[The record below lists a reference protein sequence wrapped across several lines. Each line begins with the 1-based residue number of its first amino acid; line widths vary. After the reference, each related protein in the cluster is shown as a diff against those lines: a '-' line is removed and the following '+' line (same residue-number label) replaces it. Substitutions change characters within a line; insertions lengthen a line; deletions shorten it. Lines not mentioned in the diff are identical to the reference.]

1 MAKGRQRHGRS
12 FCPLPPRSSSSCP
25 EPHGPF
31 ALAQG
36 WAGRAAYVCSMW
48 QEEAGPKN
56 IWLSVGTHSH
66 RCAEGT
72 LVTVPV
78 HLAGRGTAVPP
89 TWKQLAAGGWQSP
102 SQPLSEQSC
111 VPGSHSGW
119 QDRFVHQCW
128 YTENSRAHRP
138 SESLPTSCPQDSLAV
153 IFRANTRELSNLL
166 LVSSSAKYR

>member
-12 FCPLPPRSSSSCP
+12 FCPLPPRHSSSCP
-25 EPHGPF
+25 EPQSPF

-56 IWLSVGTHSH
+56 IWLSLGTHSR

-72 LVTVPV
+72 LITVPV

-119 QDRFVHQCW
+119 QDRFVHHADIL
-128 YTENSRAHRP
+128 RAQGHTDLQRA
-138 SESLPTSCPQDSLAV
+138 SLPAARRTAWQWFSEPTWESYQT
-153 IFRANTRELSNLL
+153 FF
-166 LVSSSAKYR
+166 